1 MRIYKDLSE
10 VSHNKNSVVTLG
22 TFDGIHLG
30 HRKIIDE
37 VVKKAALLGGRSFLI
52 TFYPHPRKIIS
63 RENKIDLLSTPSEKA
78 KMIESLG
85 IENMLVINFDK
96 DFSQLNPD
104 KFLEK
109 YIVDGIGAKEVVI
122 GYDHHFGKGRGG
134 DINFLQKKGN
144 DSGFEVTV
152 IPAYDIDGVAISSS
166 KIRRAILEGDIKR
179 ANKYLGRLYSFSGK
193 VIRGD
198 KRGRE
203 LGFPTANLEIENKDK
218 LLPAIGI
225 YAVEIIVKEK
235 KHLGLLSVGKR
246 PTFYSAGDVV
256 PEVYI
261 YDFDE
266 NIYDEFVTVN
276 VVERIRGEEKF
287 SSADELVEQMNNDK
301 KVGIEILKKLN
312 N

>member
-1 MRIYKDLSE
+1 MRIHQDLSE

-22 TFDGIHLG
+22 TFDGVHLG
-30 HRKIIDE
+30 HSKIINE
-37 VVKKAALLGGRSFLI
+37 VVNKAALFGGRSFLI
-52 TFYPHPRKIIS
+52 TFYPHPKKIIF
-63 RENKIDLLSTPSEKA
+63 RESKIELLSTPSEKV
-78 KMIESLG
+78 KLIESFG
-85 IENMLVINFDK
+85 IENMLIIKFTK
-96 DFSQLNPD
+96 EFSQLGPD

-109 YIVDGIGAKEVVI
+109 YIVDGIGAREVVI
-122 GYDHHFGKGRGG
+122 GYDHHFGKERGG
-134 DINFLQKKGN
+134 DINSLKKIGF
-144 DSGFEVTV
+144 DSGFEVTI
-152 IPAYDIDGVAISSS
+152 IPACDIDGVAISSS
-166 KIRRAILEGDIKR
+166 NIRKAISEGDIKR
-179 ANKYLGRLYSFSGK
+179 ANKYMGRFYSFGGN

-203 LGFPTANLEIENKDK
+203 LGFPTANLKVENNDK

-225 YAVEIIVKEK
+225 YAVEFIVKEN
-235 KHLGLLSVGKR
+235 KHFGLLSVGKR
-246 PTFYSAGDVV
+246 PTFYASGDIV

-287 SSADELVEQMNNDK
+287 SSADELIKQMNNDK
-301 KVGIEILKKLN
+301 KLGIEILKKLN

>member
-1 MRIYKDLSE
+1 MRIHQDLSE

-22 TFDGIHLG
+22 TFDGVHLG
-30 HRKIIDE
+30 HSKIIDE
-37 VVKKAALLGGRSFLI
+37 VVKKAALFGGRSFLI
-52 TFYPHPRKIIS
+52 TFYPHPKKIIS
-63 RENKIDLLSTPSEKA
+63 RESKIELLSTPSEKA
-78 KMIESLG
+78 KLIESFG
-85 IENMLVINFDK
+85 IEHMLIIKFTK
-96 DFSQLNPD
+96 EFSQLGPD

-109 YIVDGIGAKEVVI
+109 YIVDGIGAREVVI
-122 GYDHHFGKGRGG
+122 GYDHHFGKERGG
-134 DINFLQKKGN
+134 DINFLQKKGS

-166 KIRRAILEGDIKR
+166 KIRRAILEGNIKL

-203 LGFPTANLEIENKDK
+203 LGFPTANLDVENKDK

-225 YAVEIIVKEK
+225 YVVEFIVKEK
-235 KHLGLLSVGKR
+235 KHFGLLSVGKR
-246 PTFYSAGDVV
+246 PTFYSAGDIV

-287 SSADELVEQMNNDK
+287 SSADELIKQMNNDK
-301 KVGIEILKKLN
+301 KLGIEILKKLN

>member
-1 MRIYKDLSE
+1 MRIHQDLSE

-22 TFDGIHLG
+22 TFDGVHLG
-30 HRKIIDE
+30 HSKIIDE
-37 VVKKAALLGGRSFLI
+37 VVKKAALFEGRSFLI
-52 TFYPHPRKIIS
+52 TFYPHPKKIIS
-63 RENKIDLLSTPSEKA
+63 RENKIELLSTHSEKV
-78 KMIESLG
+78 KLIESIG
-85 IENMLVINFDK
+85 IEHMLIIKFTK
-96 DFSQLNPD
+96 EFSQLGPD

-109 YIVDGIGAKEVVI
+109 YIVDGIGAREVVI
-122 GYDHHFGKGRGG
+122 GYDHHFGKERGG
-134 DINFLQKKGN
+134 DINFLQKKGS
-144 DSGFEVTV
+144 DSGFEVTI

-166 KIRRAILEGDIKR
+166 KIRRAILEGDIKL

-203 LGFPTANLEIENKDK
+203 LGFPTANLDVENKDK

-225 YAVEIIVKEK
+225 YVVEFIVKEK
-235 KHLGLLSVGKR
+235 KHFGLLSVGKR
-246 PTFYSAGDVV
+246 PTFYSAGDIV

-287 SSADELVEQMNNDK
+287 SSADELVKQMNNDK

>member
-1 MRIYKDLSE
+1 MRIYQDLSE

-22 TFDGIHLG
+22 TFDGVHLG

-37 VVKKAALLGGRSFLI
+37 VVKKAALLGGRSFLV

-63 RENKIDLLSTPSEKA
+63 RENKIELLNTPSEKV
-78 KMIESLG
+78 KMIESFG
-85 IENMLVINFDK
+85 IENMLIIKFTK
-96 DFSQLNPD
+96 EFSQLDPD

-109 YIVDGIGAKEVVI
+109 YIVDGIGAREVVI

-134 DINFLQKKGN
+134 DINSLKKKGYN
-144 DSGFEVTV
+144 SGFEVTV
-152 IPAYDIDGVAISSS
+152 IPACNIDGVVISSS
-166 KIRRAILEGDIKR
+166 NIRKAISEGDIKR
-179 ANKYLGRLYSFSGK
+179 ANKFIGRFYSFGGK

-203 LGFPTANLEIENKDK
+203 LGFPTANLDVENNDK

-225 YAVEIIVKEK
+225 YAVEFIVKEK
-235 KHLGLLSVGKR
+235 KHFGLLSVGKR
-246 PTFYSAGDVV
+246 PTFYASGDIV

-287 SSADELVEQMNNDK
+287 SSADELVKQMNNDK
-301 KVGIEILKKLN
+301 KIGIEILKKLN

>member
-1 MRIYKDLSE
+1 MRIHQDLSE

-22 TFDGIHLG
+22 TFDGVHLG

-37 VVKKAALLGGRSFLI
+37 VVKKAALFGGRSFLI
-52 TFYPHPRKIIS
+52 TFYPHPKKIIF
-63 RENKIDLLSTPSEKA
+63 RESKIELLSTPSEKV
-78 KMIESLG
+78 KLIESFG
-85 IENMLVINFDK
+85 IENMLIIKFTK
-96 DFSQLNPD
+96 EFSQLSPD

-109 YIVDGIGAKEVVI
+109 YIVDGIGAREVVI
-122 GYDHHFGKGRGG
+122 GYDHHFGKERGG
-134 DINFLQKKGN
+134 DINSLKKIGF
-144 DSGFEVTV
+144 DSGFEVTI
-152 IPAYDIDGVAISSS
+152 IPACDIDGVAISSS
-166 KIRRAILEGDIKR
+166 NIRKAISEGDIKR
-179 ANKYLGRLYSFSGK
+179 ANKYMGRFYSFGGN

-203 LGFPTANLEIENKDK
+203 LGFPTANLKVENNDK

-225 YAVEIIVKEK
+225 YAVEFIVKEN
-235 KHLGLLSVGKR
+235 KHFGLLSVGKR
-246 PTFYSAGDVV
+246 PTFYASGDIV

-287 SSADELVEQMNNDK
+287 SSADELIKQMNNDK
-301 KVGIEILKKLN
+301 KLGIEILKKLN

>member
-10 VSHNKNSVVTLG
+10 VSHDKNSIVTLG

-30 HRKIIDE
+30 HRRIIDE

-63 RENKIDLLSTPSEKA
+63 RENNIELLSTPSEKA
-78 KMIESLG
+78 KMVESLG
-85 IENMLVINFDK
+85 IVNMLIIKFTK
-96 DFSQLNPD
+96 EFSQLGPD
-104 KFLEK
+104 KFIEK
-109 YIVDGIGAKEVVI
+109 YIVGGIGAKEVVI

-134 DINFLQKKGN
+134 DINSLKKKGK
-144 DSGFEVTV
+144 DSGFEVTI
-152 IPAYDIDGVAISSS
+152 IPACDIDGDAISST
-166 KIRRAILEGDIKR
+166 KIRRAISEGDIKH
-179 ANKYLGRLYSFSGK
+179 ANKYLGRFYTFSGK

-203 LGFPTANLEIENKDK
+203 LGFPTANLEVENNDK

-225 YAVEIIVKEK
+225 YAVEFIVKEK
-235 KHLGLLSVGKR
+235 KHFGLLSVGKR
-246 PTFYSAGDVV
+246 PTFYTSGDIV

-287 SSADELVEQMNNDK
+287 SSADELIKQMNNDK
-301 KVGIEILKKLN
+301 KIGIEILDKLN

>member
-1 MRIYKDLSE
+1 MRIHQDLSE

-22 TFDGIHLG
+22 TFDGVHLG

-37 VVKKAALLGGRSFLI
+37 VVNRAALFGGRSFLI
-52 TFYPHPRKIIS
+52 TFYPHPKKIIS
-63 RENKIDLLSTPSEKA
+63 RENKIELLSTHSEKV
-78 KMIESLG
+78 KLIESIG
-85 IENMLVINFDK
+85 IEHMLIIKFTK
-96 DFSQLNPD
+96 EFSQLGPD

-109 YIVDGIGAKEVVI
+109 YIVDGIGAREVVI
-122 GYDHHFGKGRGG
+122 GYDHHFGKERGG
-134 DINFLQKKGN
+134 DINFLQKKGS
-144 DSGFEVTV
+144 DSGFEVTI
-152 IPAYDIDGVAISSS
+152 IPAYDIDGAAISSS
-166 KIRRAILEGDIKR
+166 KIRRAILEGDIKL

-203 LGFPTANLEIENKDK
+203 LGFPTANLDVENKDK

-225 YAVEIIVKEK
+225 YVVEFIVKEK
-235 KHLGLLSVGKR
+235 KHFGLLSVGKR
-246 PTFYSAGDVV
+246 PTFYSAGDIV

-287 SSADELVEQMNNDK
+287 SSADELIKQMNNDK
-301 KVGIEILKKLN
+301 KLGIEILKKLN

>member
-1 MRIYKDLSE
+1 M
-10 VSHNKNSVVTLG
+10 
-22 TFDGIHLG
+22 
-30 HRKIIDE
+30 
-37 VVKKAALLGGRSFLI
+37 KKAALLGGRSFLV

-63 RENKIDLLSTPSEKA
+63 RENKIELLSTPSEKV
-78 KMIESLG
+78 KMIESFG
-85 IENMLVINFDK
+85 IENMLIIKFTK
-96 DFSQLNPD
+96 EFSQLDPD

-109 YIVDGIGAKEVVI
+109 YIVDGIGAREVVI

-134 DINFLQKKGN
+134 DINSLKKKGYN
-144 DSGFEVTV
+144 SGFEVTV
-152 IPAYDIDGVAISSS
+152 IPACNIDGVAISSS
-166 KIRRAILEGDIKR
+166 NIRKAISEGDIKR
-179 ANKYLGRLYSFSGK
+179 ANKFIGRFYSFGGK

-203 LGFPTANLEIENKDK
+203 LGFPTANLDVENNDK

-225 YAVEIIVKEK
+225 YAVEFIVKEK
-235 KHLGLLSVGKR
+235 KHFGLLSVGKR
-246 PTFYSAGDVV
+246 PTFYASGDIV

-287 SSADELVEQMNNDK
+287 SSADELVKQMNNDK
-301 KVGIEILKKLN
+301 KIGIEILKKLN

>member
-1 MRIYKDLSE
+1 MRIYQDLTE

-22 TFDGIHLG
+22 TFDGVHLG

-37 VVKKAALLGGRSFLI
+37 VVKKAALLGGRSFLV

-63 RENKIDLLSTPSEKA
+63 RENKIELLSTPSEKV
-78 KMIESLG
+78 KMIESCG
-85 IENMLVINFDK
+85 IENMLIIKFTK
-96 DFSQLNPD
+96 EFSQLDPD

-109 YIVDGIGAKEVVI
+109 YIVDGIGAREVVI

-134 DINFLQKKGN
+134 DINSLKKKGYN
-144 DSGFEVTV
+144 SGFEVTV
-152 IPAYDIDGVAISSS
+152 IPACNIDGVAISSS
-166 KIRRAILEGDIKR
+166 NIRKAISEGDIKR
-179 ANKYLGRLYSFSGK
+179 ANKFIGRFYSFGGK

-203 LGFPTANLEIENKDK
+203 LGFPTANLDVENNDK

-225 YAVEIIVKEK
+225 YAVEFIVKEK
-235 KHLGLLSVGKR
+235 KHFGLLSVGKR
-246 PTFYSAGDVV
+246 PTFYASGDIV

-266 NIYDEFVTVN
+266 NNYDEFVTVN

-287 SSADELVEQMNNDK
+287 SSADELVKQMNNDK
-301 KVGIEILKKLN
+301 KIGIEILKKLN

>member
-1 MRIYKDLSE
+1 MRIYQDLSE

-22 TFDGIHLG
+22 TFDGVHLG
-30 HRKIIDE
+30 HRKIIAE

-63 RENKIDLLSTPSEKA
+63 RENKIKLLSTPSEKV

-85 IENMLVINFDK
+85 IENMLIIKFTEE
-96 DFSQLNPD
+96 FSQLGPD

-109 YIVDGIGAKEVVI
+109 YIVDGIGAEEVVI
-122 GYDHHFGKGRGG
+122 GYNHHFGKGRGG
-134 DINFLQKKGN
+134 DINFLKKKG
-144 DSGFEVTV
+144 DDHGFEVTA
-152 IPAYDIDGVAISSS
+152 IPAFDIDGVAISSS
-166 KIRRAILEGDIKR
+166 KIRSAISEDDIKL
-179 ANKYLGRLYSFSGK
+179 ANKYLGRFYSFSGK
-193 VIRGD
+193 VITGD

-203 LGFPTANLEIENKDK
+203 LGFPTANLKVENNDK
-218 LLPAIGI
+218 LLPSIGI

-235 KHLGLLSVGKR
+235 KHFGLLSVGKR
-246 PTFYSAGDVV
+246 PTFYDSGDLV

-287 SSADELVEQMNNDK
+287 SSADELIKQMNNDK
-301 KVGIEILKKLN
+301 KIGIEILNKLN

>member
-1 MRIYKDLSE
+1 MRIHQDLSE

-22 TFDGIHLG
+22 TFDGVHLG
-30 HRKIIDE
+30 HIKIIDE
-37 VVKKAALLGGRSFLI
+37 VVKKAALFG
-52 TFYPHPRKIIS
+52 
-63 RENKIDLLSTPSEKA
+63 STPSEKV
-78 KMIESLG
+78 KLIESFG
-85 IENMLVINFDK
+85 IENMLIIKFTK
-96 DFSQLNPD
+96 EFSQLGPD

-109 YIVDGIGAKEVVI
+109 YIVDGIGAREVVI
-122 GYDHHFGKGRGG
+122 GYDHHFGKERGG
-134 DINFLQKKGN
+134 DINSLKKIGF
-144 DSGFEVTV
+144 DSGFEVTI
-152 IPAYDIDGVAISSS
+152 IPACDIDGVAISSS
-166 KIRRAILEGDIKR
+166 NIRKAISEGDIKR
-179 ANKYLGRLYSFSGK
+179 ANKYMGRFYSFGGN

-203 LGFPTANLEIENKDK
+203 LGFPTANLKVENNDK

-225 YAVEIIVKEK
+225 YAVEFIVKEN
-235 KHLGLLSVGKR
+235 KHFGLLSVGKR
-246 PTFYSAGDVV
+246 PTFYASGDIV

-287 SSADELVEQMNNDK
+287 SSADELIKQMNNDK
-301 KVGIEILKKLN
+301 KLGIEILKKLN